1 MVCLLKYVKICST
14 LNCICISSLGYE
26 NEMEERLYLR
36 LIKLENMMKR
46 ESESIREEL
55 KREMEEK
62 ISKLEANPE
71 RC

>member
-1 MVCLLKYVKICST
+1 
-14 LNCICISSLGYE
+14 
-26 NEMEERLYLR
+26 MEERLYLR

>member
-1 MVCLLKYVKICST
+1 
-14 LNCICISSLGYE
+14 
-26 NEMEERLYLR
+26 MEERLYLR

-62 ISKLEANPE
+62 ISKLEINPE
-71 RC
+71 YY

>member
-1 MVCLLKYVKICST
+1 MQET
-14 LNCICISSLGYE
+14 LYF
-26 NEMEERLYLR
+26 R
-36 LIKLENMMKR
+36 LIKLERMMKR

>member
-1 MVCLLKYVKICST
+1 MQEK
-14 LNCICISSLGYE
+14 
-26 NEMEERLYLR
+26 LYLR

-55 KREMEEK
+55 KHEMEEK
-62 ISKLEANPE
+62 ISKLEANPK